1 MKMAKREREKEKV
14 EEGRGIQEKKGEE
27 EEYLEA
33 DGLDGDGSEL
43 SALIGTKHQRL
54 THLLSHDKRR
64 KRRERWGERDRKSVV

>member
-1 MKMAKREREKEKV
+1 MV
-14 EEGRGIQEKKGEE
+14 EGRGIQEKKGEE

-64 KRRERWGERDRKSVV
+64 KRRERWGERRRRT